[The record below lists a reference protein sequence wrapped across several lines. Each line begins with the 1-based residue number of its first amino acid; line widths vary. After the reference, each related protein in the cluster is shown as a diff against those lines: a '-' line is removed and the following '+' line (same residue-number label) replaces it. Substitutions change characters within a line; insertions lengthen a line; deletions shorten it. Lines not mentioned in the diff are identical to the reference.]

1 MTDKVWFSAV
11 ASLVANN
18 WNSSSIA
25 LTMKYVLLLPMF
37 CILLKH
43 EKSVKILKVRLIN
56 ELKVSAVVFKL
67 LSYF

>member
-1 MTDKVWFSAV
+1 MADKVWFSAV
-11 ASLVANN
+11 AFLVANN
-18 WNSSSIA
+18 WNSSIA

-43 EKSVKILKVRLIN
+43 EKSVKTLKVRLIN
-56 ELKVSAVVFKL
+56 ELKVSVVVFKL